1 MLRRS
6 LSLVISATMVER
18 GVYIY
23 RYNNLPVHPYTVD
36 EQITCLQLIIKVKLC
51 IPAILVQLLVPAKER
66 KLYNKKI
73 QHLI

>member
-18 GVYIY
+18 GCLY
-23 RYNNLPVHPYTVD
+23 RYNNLPVLPYTVD

-51 IPAILVQLLVPAKER
+51 IPAILVQLLVPVKESH
-66 KLYNKKI
+66 LKI
-73 QHLI
+73 HFV